1 MMDPVSIDFDI
12 DTYLAKGGKILDLQ
26 MPAERAD
33 FALVEREIGA
43 MLAMMSDKERGRIRR
58 RLVRI
63 SKFYARLGRL
73 GAPHHIVTITE
84 ERARA
89 IWRETEERP
98 C

>member
-1 MMDPVSIDFDI
+1 MVDPVSIEFDI

-33 FALVEREIGA
+33 FAIVKREIGA
-43 MLAMMSDKERGRIRR
+43 MLAVISDEERQRIRR

-63 SKFYARLGRL
+63 SKFYACLGRL
-73 GAPHHIVTITE
+73 GAPIVTMTE
-84 ERARA
+84 EQARA
-89 IWRETEERP
+89 IWRETEERS